1 MDPNSDPQIDR
12 EASIAFA
19 TKYLEDILAFFGL
32 NTVVGATCEEDVIEL
47 SVPSTHL
54 NGFLIGQQ
62 GMTLRSLQSLISGAL
77 RNQNAELWRVSVDI
91 AGYKKQR
98 AERLEEQ
105 VHEWCEKIMKSE
117 QPMSL
122 RPMSPADRRVVHR
135 VVADY
140 PSLSTTSEGEGRER
154 HVVISLA
161 DS

>member
-1 MDPNSDPQIDR
+1 MDR

-32 NTVVGATCEEDVIEL
+32 NTVVTVTCEEDVIEL

-62 GMTLRSLQSLISGAL
+62 GMTLRALQSLISGAL
-77 RNQNAELWRVSVDI
+77 RSKEAELWRVSVDI

-105 VHEWCEKIMKSE
+105 VREWCEKIVKSDKS
-117 QPMSL
+117 MSL

-140 PSLSTTSEGEGRER
+140 PSLATASEGEGLDR
-154 HVVISLA
+154 HVVISPA
-161 DS
+161 AASNV